1 MKKTKGG
8 QKKRRRVTKRLRLRK
23 KGVVK
28 KRIATKKRP
37 GAISRKV
44 VSQEKRKAL
53 EVIGKITH
61 YFPKVKAGV
70 MKITKKTL
78 ALGDVVHIKGH
89 TTDFKQKVDSIQLD
103 RAPLKKA
110 SKGQEIGLRVKS
122 RVRQNDVV
130 YKVS

>member
-1 MKKTKGG
+1 MKKTK
-8 QKKRRRVTKRLRLRK
+8 KRVL
-23 KGVVK
+23 K
-28 KRIATKKRP
+28 KRISTKKRQRQT
-37 GAISRKV
+37 SRKA
-44 VSQEKRKAL
+44 VSQEKKKAL

-78 ALGDVVHIKGH
+78 VLGDMIHIKGH
-89 TTDFKQKVDSIQLD
+89 TTDFKQKVNSIQLD
-103 RAPLKKA
+103 RIPLKKA